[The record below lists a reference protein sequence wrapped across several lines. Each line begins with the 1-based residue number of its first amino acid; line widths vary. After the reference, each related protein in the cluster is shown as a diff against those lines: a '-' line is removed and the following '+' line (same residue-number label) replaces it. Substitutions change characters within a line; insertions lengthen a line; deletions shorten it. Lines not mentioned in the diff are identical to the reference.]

1 LPENNKK
8 KIMIFED
15 DSITAS
21 YIKNFLESNK
31 YHVVGLSNSGNN
43 VIELIN
49 EYKPDLILMDI
60 KLKGEIDGIE
70 ITRLLQRKYDI
81 PVIYLTAYSDELTV
95 EKAKLTEP
103 AGYLTKPIR
112 EKELLIS
119 IKMILH
125 NYKMNKLNGR
135 IKKTHKKSSEH
146 RKQDIM
152 YISSKILANNGS
164 ENLSIVK
171 IAKELDIS
179 SPAIYKHFK
188 SKDELINYLIDNF
201 KQNFQIYYE
210 KMINID
216 GKGIDR
222 LNNILIEWCEEFE
235 NNNPLMNI
243 LFSQLTFQNKDN
255 LSKTVNEIQTKNMEL
270 IKGVLEDIGENSNVI
285 KMNLDQYAKIL
296 IFTVSD
302 TINQWEKN
310 DKDINLYNK
319 INIVKEQISKLLN
332 IY

>member
-1 LPENNKK
+1 MPENNHK

-21 YIKNFLESNK
+21 YIKNFLENNK
-31 YHVVGLSNSGNN
+31 YNVVGLSNSGDN
-43 VIELIN
+43 VIELIT
-49 EYKPDLILMDI
+49 EHRPDLILMDI
-60 KLKGEIDGIE
+60 KLKGDIDGIE
-70 ITRLLQRKYDI
+70 ITRLLQKKFDI
-81 PVIYLTAYSDELTV
+81 PVIYLTAYSDEITV

-119 IKMILH
+119 IKMTLH
-125 NYKMNKLNGR
+125 NHKMNKLNGK
-135 IKKTHKKSSEH
+135 IKKTHKKSSEN
-146 RKQDIM
+146 RKQDIL
-152 YISSKILANNGS
+152 YISSKIIADKGS

-188 SKDELINYLIDNF
+188 NKDDLINYLIDNF
-201 KQNFQIYYE
+201 KQNFQKYYE
-210 KMINID
+210 KTISLEE
-216 GKGIDR
+216 KGIDK

-243 LFSQLTFQNKDN
+243 LFSQLTFQTDDN
-255 LSKTVNEIQTKNMEL
+255 LSKTINEIQTKNMEL
-270 IKGVLEDIGENSNVI
+270 IKEVLEDVGENSHVI

-302 TINQWEKN
+302 TINQWERKDKN
-310 DKDINLYNK
+310 INLYNK
-319 INIVKEQISKLLN
+319 INIIKEQISKLLN